1 VFYLKIVSR
10 SVNLARKSSGD
21 TVFFCRTLLAKS
33 CWRDV
38 CSRKQLLS
46 PKSNGITWLRRL
58 SISPVGDGYVELDDD
73 QDDRFHVGFDS
84 SLNIDSVAFED
95 QGLYSCFQHGVEQTT
110 YVLAIERQ
118 EHKTRVGDACRGEI
132 F

>member
-1 VFYLKIVSR
+1 L
-10 SVNLARKSSGD
+10 SVVREILPENLQGILF
-21 TVFFCRTLLAKS
+21 FFCRTLLAKS

-38 CSRKQLLS
+38 CSRKQLMS

-73 QDDRFHVGFDS
+73 QDDRFHVGFDA